1 MKSYTT
7 YERLM
12 PDTFSGER
20 VKISTIISSFNKD
33 EIDEF
38 EEVYC
43 KGRIGFGIGSGEI
56 TLKKEGESE

>member
-20 VKISTIISSFNKD
+20 IKISTIYSSFNKD
-33 EIDEF
+33 EMDDF
-38 EEVYC
+38 EETYC
-43 KGRIGFGIGSGEI
+43 KHYIGFGRGCENV
-56 TLKKEGESE
+56 TLEKEGESE